1 MPQIAP
7 LRGAYVRCFRQGHG
21 VAHSDSSNGSG
32 SGSPAGRIA
41 REVSS
46 LQASLLASLREELG
60 QADPDQFATAAER
73 LAVDF
78 GSVTATAVDAARE
91 PEAGAAATVAAP
103 ASRAPA
109 SRAPASRAAE
119 EHQELASLYQPG
131 HMRRRLEQ
139 MAAGRT

>member
-46 LQASLLASLREELG
+46 LQASLLARLHQELG
-60 QADPDQFATAAER
+60 GRPDRFAAAAQR
-73 LAVDF
+73 LAADF
-78 GSVTATAVDAARE
+78 GSVTATAVDAAYE
-91 PEAGAAATVAAP
+91 PAFAATPGWDFATGIGTINAYNLVFSP
-103 ASRAPA
+103 LW
-109 SRAPASRAAE
+109 AE
-119 EHQELASLYQPG
+119 GP
-131 HMRRRLEQ
+131 
-139 MAAGRT
+139 